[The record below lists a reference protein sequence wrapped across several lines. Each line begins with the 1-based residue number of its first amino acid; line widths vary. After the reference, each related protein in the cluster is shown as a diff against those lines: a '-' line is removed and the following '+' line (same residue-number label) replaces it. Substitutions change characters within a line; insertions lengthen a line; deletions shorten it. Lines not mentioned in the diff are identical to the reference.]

1 MRLLRDFLC
10 LVHESTLM
18 SEVMRISF
26 VTDHPLLSCS
36 LFSFDS
42 QINSNMTNR
51 GGVSQLDTAVYPCAL
66 SYLIFSQTSRLTGS
80 NPAVQL
86 ELRTVWKYC
95 VQPRPSSV
103 SSACFLSL
111 SPAELIMRST
121 CCLLLHQHH
130 KWFSLSNA
138 ARGFFKMDIYLNWWM
153 FVHLPGTVCVY
164 LDDQTDDLLFEPN
177 ESDSHK
183 IASSCSCSFSAPP

>member
-1 MRLLRDFLC
+1 MCVRARVCERACVRMRLLRDFLC

-51 GGVSQLDTAVYPCAL
+51 GVSQLDTAVYPCAL

-138 ARGFFKMDIYLNWWM
+138 ARGFFKWTFI
-153 FVHLPGTVCVY
+153 
-164 LDDQTDDLLFEPN
+164 
-177 ESDSHK
+177 
-183 IASSCSCSFSAPP
+183 

>member
-1 MRLLRDFLC
+1 M
-10 LVHESTLM
+10 
-18 SEVMRISF
+18 
-26 VTDHPLLSCS
+26 
-36 LFSFDS
+36 
-42 QINSNMTNR
+42 
-51 GGVSQLDTAVYPCAL
+51 SQLDTAVYPCAL

-138 ARGFFKMDIYLNWWM
+138 ARGFFKWTFIWTGECLSTCQGQSVFTWMIRQTICSLNQM
-153 FVHLPGTVCVY
+153 NLIAIKLPLPAVVLFQLHLRARTPSAGATNTPRLVY
-164 LDDQTDDLLFEPN
+164 QF
-177 ESDSHK
+177 
-183 IASSCSCSFSAPP
+183 SF